1 VAPIAYVSY
10 ETYDTYMAKLTLS
23 VDGQVVERAKR
34 YASRRATSV
43 SRLVEVYLDAL
54 ARPTDLPDQ
63 DVPPVTRRLR
73 GILKGAKH
81 RRQDYIDYLG
91 RKYR

>member
-1 VAPIAYVSY
+1 MV
-10 ETYDTYMAKLTLS
+10 KLTLS
-23 VDGQVVERAKR
+23 VDGQVVARAKR

-54 ARPTDLPDQ
+54 ARPADLPDP

-73 GILKGAKH
+73 GILKGAKL
-81 RRQDYIDYLG
+81 RRKDYIDYLG

>member
-1 VAPIAYVSY
+1 MV
-10 ETYDTYMAKLTLS
+10 KLTLS

-54 ARPTDLPDQ
+54 ARPADQPDQ
-63 DVPPVTRRLR
+63 DLPPVTRRLR

-81 RRQDYIDYLG
+81 RREEYIDYLG

>member
-1 VAPIAYVSY
+1 MSY
-10 ETYDTYMAKLTLS
+10 QTYDTYMAKLTLS

-54 ARPTDLPDQ
+54 ARPADVPDPDL
-63 DVPPVTRRLR
+63 PPVTRRLR

-81 RRQDYIDYLG
+81 GREDYIDYLG

>member
-1 VAPIAYVSY
+1 
-10 ETYDTYMAKLTLS
+10 
-23 VDGQVVERAKR
+23 
-34 YASRRATSV
+34 V

-54 ARPTDLPDQ
+54 ARPADLPDQ
-63 DVPPVTRRLR
+63 DLPPVTRRLR

-81 RRQDYIDYLG
+81 RREDYIDYLG